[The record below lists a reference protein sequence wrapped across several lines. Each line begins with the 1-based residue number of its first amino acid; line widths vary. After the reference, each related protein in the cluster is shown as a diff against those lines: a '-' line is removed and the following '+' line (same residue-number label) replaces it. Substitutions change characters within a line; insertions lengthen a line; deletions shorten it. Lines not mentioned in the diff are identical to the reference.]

1 MPLVSAEWP
10 DKVVGVQS
18 VVLGLVRDLPQPEL
32 WFKRLLFRTQTPKQY
47 TFD

>member
-1 MPLVSAEWP
+1 MLLVSAEWP

-18 VVLGLVRDLPQPEL
+18 VVLGLVRDLPQPEQS
-32 WFKRLLFRTQTPKQY
+32 FERLFFRTQTLKQY